1 MAARGAGIMQNFLFF
16 HAFCIWIHHFF
27 LPFVFGQ
34 ALGFSP
40 SYRSE
45 IWFPEAGESCT
56 VNTLMLLLSVLQVWL
71 RLSECNILENRIKMS
86 RRNTGK
92 WKKHWSWIEGD
103 LCPRLCLFPS
113 TVILVRSGTCP
124 GFWWVPHSLLG
135 VHLTGLQGQRAE
147 FSALEIVVAR

>member
-1 MAARGAGIMQNFLFF
+1 
-16 HAFCIWIHHFF
+16 
-27 LPFVFGQ
+27 
-34 ALGFSP
+34 
-40 SYRSE
+40 
-45 IWFPEAGESCT
+45 
-56 VNTLMLLLSVLQVWL
+56 MLLLSVLQVWL

-92 WKKHWSWIEGD
+92 WKKRWSWIEGD

-113 TVILVRSGTCP
+113 MVILVRSGTCP

-135 VHLTGLQGQRAE
+135 VYLTGLQGQRAE